1 LHGSKRL
8 SGATGNRKANN
19 TMPRSLSSFTFC
31 AGVLFAVCAGAPA
44 QTPVAPAG
52 VATAITTPLAPPA
65 VISPGARANDTPP
78 ASASICFS
86 CHGPDGNPITKEY
99 PILKGQQR
107 DYLAAAL
114 AAYRASQRTT
124 TPNALVMSAMAKNL
138 TDADIAELAD
148 WFAMVRR

>member
-1 LHGSKRL
+1 
-8 SGATGNRKANN
+8 
-19 TMPRSLSSFTFC
+19 MPRPLSPFTFC
-31 AGVLFAVCAGAPA
+31 AGVLFAISALAPA
-44 QTPVAPAG
+44 QAPVAPAG
-52 VATAITTPLAPPA
+52 AAPAITAPLASPA
-65 VISPGARANDTPP
+65 IITPGSAANGTPP

-86 CHGPDGNPITKEY
+86 CHGPDGNPITKDY

-107 DYLAAAL
+107 DYLVAAL

-138 TDADIAELAD
+138 TDAEIAELAD